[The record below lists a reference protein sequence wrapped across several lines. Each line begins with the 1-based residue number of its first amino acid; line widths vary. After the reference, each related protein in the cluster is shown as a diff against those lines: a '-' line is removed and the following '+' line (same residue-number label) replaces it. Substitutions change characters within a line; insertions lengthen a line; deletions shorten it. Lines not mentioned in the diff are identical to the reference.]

1 MNTQKWHGKYLQLG
15 TSNLFIHLIFSFF
28 KSGNIRLQRALSS
41 LLAQESDFK
50 VIQNGRTAEKKSD
63 HGHGGDDLEVKPIN
77 IPMLPSLNDQGQKM
91 SIIQEGRMCVGWL
104 CMVVVENSYSAA
116 QVIFMH
122 LVSYQ
127 TNLWNNCLTSFL
139 LWIFKCFIFWVRATE
154 ISCN

>member
-77 IPMLPSLNDQGQKM
+77 IPMLPSLNDQGTKNEHHPRRQDV
-91 SIIQEGRMCVGWL
+91 RWL
-104 CMVVVENSYSAA
+104 SLHGCSRKQLQCCTSYIYASCFLSNQPVEQLPYLFFTMN
-116 QVIFMH
+116 I
-122 LVSYQ
+122 
-127 TNLWNNCLTSFL
+127 
-139 LWIFKCFIFWVRATE
+139 
-154 ISCN
+154 